1 MEQQS
6 RQNHKFVNKSVV
18 NFKAL
23 ILYSETN
30 YKEGL
35 NVGIEEKH
43 LSLEFTWYEVLG
55 EVLPAP
61 NSSART
67 SLIKCAAGG
76 FVATSY
82 LRRPCVPFVHKD
94 LIGTLAPCI
103 TGRKAALKSTKRGE
117 ELP

>member
-6 RQNHKFVNKSVV
+6 RQNHEFVNKSVV

-35 NVGIEEKH
+35 NVGRERN
-43 LSLEFTWYEVLG
+43 SLEFTWYEVLG